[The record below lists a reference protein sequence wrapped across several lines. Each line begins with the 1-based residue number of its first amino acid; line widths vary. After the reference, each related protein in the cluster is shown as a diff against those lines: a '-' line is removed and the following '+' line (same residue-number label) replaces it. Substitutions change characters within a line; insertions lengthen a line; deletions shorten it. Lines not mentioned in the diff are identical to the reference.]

1 MYFRDTIVSQATPR
15 GYSGVAILR
24 ISGDIA
30 LNIANKISK
39 SKRPF
44 SHMLSSLRP
53 IFDKKG
59 KKIDEGIYTFFEGP
73 RSYTGENVVE
83 ISCHG
88 NPLICKKIIN
98 ASVEHGAREA
108 EPGEYTK
115 RAFLNGKLS
124 LSQAES
130 VALLISSRSSR
141 GLNLN
146 INNLG
151 GENTKRIISAK
162 KSLLRSLSILE
173 YEFDV
178 SEDEKTLKNSTKTVL
193 KLLKKLSL
201 TVTDMSSSYS
211 IGSACANGIKMVIVG
226 EPNVGKSTLM
236 NQLYK
241 ENKSIVDPTP
251 GTTRDLVSAE
261 INLFGFPITITDTA
275 GIRETKNEIEKEGIR
290 RAKNEIEAAD
300 VVLSLFTAESKPV
313 DNIDLSKQILIYNKK
328 DLKKNTTKHLDAV
341 SISALKNNGTD
352 LLLEKI
358 KTLIITK
365 YKHSG
370 DAVINTERQAR
381 SINQCLACIQEAIS
395 LLSEKN
401 PHLEL
406 VAHEIKDAVSFL
418 DIFLGKTT
426 SDDILDSVFSNF
438 CVGK

>member
-1 MYFRDTIVSQATPR
+1 MYFRDTIVSQATPH
-15 GYSGVAILR
+15 GYSGVAVLR
-24 ISGDIA
+24 ISGDTALDIA
-30 LNIANKISK
+30 TKISK
-39 SKRPF
+39 SVRPF
-44 SHMLSSLRP
+44 SHMLSSLQP
-53 IFDKKG
+53 VFDEKG
-59 KKIDEGIYTFFEGP
+59 KKIDEGIYTFFKGP
-73 RSYTGENVVE
+73 QSYTGEDVVE

-141 GLNLN
+141 GLRLN
-146 INNLG
+146 IENLG

-162 KSLLRSLSILE
+162 KSLLHSLSILE

-178 SEDEKTLKNSTKTVL
+178 SEDEQTLKNSIKTIL
-193 KLLKKLSL
+193 KLLKKISL
-201 TVTDMSSSYS
+201 TIIDMSKSYS

-275 GIRETKNEIEKEGIR
+275 GIRETKNEIEKEGVR
-290 RAKNEIEAAD
+290 RAKKEIETAD
-300 VVLSLFTAESKPV
+300 VILSLFTAESKPV
-313 DNIDLSKQILIYNKK
+313 DNIDFNKQILIYNKK
-328 DLKKNTTKHLDAV
+328 DLKKNKTKHLNAI
-341 SISALKNNGTD
+341 SISALKNKGTD
-352 LLLEKI
+352 LLLKKI

-365 YKHSG
+365 YKYSG

-381 SINQCLACIQEAIS
+381 SINQCLTRIQEATS
-395 LLSEKN
+395 LLSAKN

-406 VAHEIKDAVSFL
+406 VAHEIKEAIGFL
-418 DIFLGKTT
+418 DVFLGKTT